1 MEPVNKK
8 PNNTDG
14 PLYVIGA
21 LCIRNHRYKN
31 TNFSLR
37 YKKGDHQCV
46 DCSRERGKSQREGL
60 SYLRRKVQMLRYRA
74 ARKAIDFDLDEEWL
88 LSNRPSKCSVLGID
102 LIYSSSDKHEPRLAS
117 VDRIDSNKGYTKDNC
132 RVISYR
138 ANVLK
143 NNASLDEI
151 RKVYEDLIKCNLNNK
166 DASN

>member
-1 MEPVNKK
+1 
-8 PNNTDG
+8 
-14 PLYVIGA
+14 
-21 LCIRNHRYKN
+21 
-31 TNFSLR
+31 
-37 YKKGDHQCV
+37 
-46 DCSRERGKSQREGL
+46 
-60 SYLRRKVQMLRYRA
+60 MLRYRA